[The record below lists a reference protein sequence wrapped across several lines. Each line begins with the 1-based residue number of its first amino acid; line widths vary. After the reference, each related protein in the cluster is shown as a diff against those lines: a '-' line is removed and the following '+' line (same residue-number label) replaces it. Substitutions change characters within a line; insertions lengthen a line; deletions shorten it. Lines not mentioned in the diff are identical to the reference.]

1 MNRGACLQ
9 AASTSRPIVCLFSFH
24 STFLFSLLQI
34 TYYATL
40 DVTTEHS
47 FNVVV
52 VGLSLFVQASEEKPR
67 KDSSR
72 AEPSQGKARQGKGK
86 VVTFCHNN
94 NNNNNNK
101 NDKTFTPNHN
111 NQRST

>member
-1 MNRGACLQ
+1 MVLAWRQLALAGL
-9 AASTSRPIVCLFSFH
+9 VCLFSFH

-52 VGLSLFVQASEEKPR
+52 VGLSLFVQTSEEKPR
-67 KDSSR
+67 KDSS
-72 AEPSQGKARQGKGK
+72 QGKARQSKGK
-86 VVTFCHNN
+86 VVTFL
-94 NNNNNNK
+94 
-101 NDKTFTPNHN
+101 
-111 NQRST
+111 